1 MFKNLKSIFNPK
13 NKDIRSRIIFTLLA
27 LTIFAIGN
35 TITVPGTK
43 EITAN
48 LGFLE
53 YLNAISGGG
62 LKQFSIFGLGV
73 MPYISASIVVGL
85 LQIDIIPYFSDLK
98 NDGAKGRQKLN
109 QITRYMGIIV
119 AFIQGVAMSI
129 AFGISNNALDIMKTA
144 LIMTAGTAFLLWLGD
159 RITQKGIGN
168 GISLIIMAGIIS
180 TVPRMFIDAYTS
192 LVSGASNTFIG
203 VLSYGLFVIAYIAII
218 VGVIFMEMSER
229 RIPIQYSNQTTS
241 AYGARQTYIPFK
253 LNSANVMPVI
263 FASVIL
269 SIPTFIAGLLGE
281 DSGFSVFVTK
291 YINYTTPTGFVLYII
306 LIFVFGFFYTNMQI
320 NPKELS
326 KNLNKNG
333 GYIPGIRPGVETEKY
348 ISRILNRI
356 TFLGSTFMAII
367 AGLPIV
373 FSSFINTG
381 LPTSVSIGG
390 TGVLIV
396 VGVAIETCR
405 QIESSL
411 INRNYKGAR

>member
-85 LQIDIIPYFSDLK
+85 LQMDIIPYFSDLK

-253 LNSANVMPVI
+253 LNSAGVMPVI
-263 FASVIL
+263 LASAVTSIISLIASLVKNDSFTLFVEKYL
-269 SIPTFIAGLLGE
+269 SF
-281 DSGFSVFVTK
+281 
-291 YINYTTPTGFVLYII
+291 TTPVGFVIYML
-306 LIFVFGFFYTNMQI
+306 LIFVFGYFYTLIQA
-320 NPKELS
+320 NPEELS
-326 KNLNKNG
+326 KNLSRNG
-333 GYIPGIRPGVETEKY
+333 GYIPGIRPGNETTVYVKNVLK
-348 ISRILNRI
+348 RLALVGTTFLAVLAGMPI
-356 TFLGSTFMAII
+356 TFANI
-367 AGLPIV
+367 
-373 FSSFINTG
+373 SS

-390 TGVLIV
+390 TGILIV
-396 VGVAIETCR
+396 VGVALETYK
-405 QIESSL
+405 QLESSL
-411 INRNYKGAR
+411 VNRTYKGRR